1 MPVNAGRQGCDVNP
15 EQAGRRWQERRV
27 AQSRRDVELET
38 FPTTAGSSAKTSHP
52 MFGAG
57 QQQTPQQ
64 PSCELL
70 FPVFEEG
77 S

>member
-1 MPVNAGRQGCDVNP
+1 MNP

-38 FPTTAGSSAKTSHP
+38 FPTTAGSQSLNAHP
-52 MFGAG
+52 MFGVGAG
-57 QQQTPQQ
+57 QAQ
-64 PSCELL
+64 PPPPCRLL
-70 FPVFEEG
+70 FPVFESG